1 MANKDSISK
10 PNTSLKFSSL
20 VLYHSITTTNI
31 KTNTRDEI
39 KYNGESKNNDTQH
52 KFKIYVG
59 IDFGTDGCGLAYALN
74 DGTSYIHNTWKDVE
88 PTQKPRTAV
97 LFDNNRNVQCIGNQA
112 AMQYITSMSNTGW
125 KLFERFKMSLFETP
139 KWTSEIRNVSHS
151 VKKVDIFADQIQATN
166 DPKLF
171 EFSETVFVAQLKFL
185 REQAIQFMK
194 KNFKRKKK
202 MKYDEQIDI
211 QWILTVPAIWSD
223 KAKEQMK
230 QWAIKAGLINN
241 KISNQL
247 KIVYEPDCA
256 SLSIQT
262 AILNNLN
269 KNNNNDDEKKK

>member
-1 MANKDSISK
+1 
-10 PNTSLKFSSL
+10 
-20 VLYHSITTTNI
+20 
-31 KTNTRDEI
+31 
-39 KYNGESKNNDTQH
+39 
-52 KFKIYVG
+52 
-59 IDFGTDGCGLAYALN
+59 
-74 DGTSYIHNTWKDVE
+74 
-88 PTQKPRTAV
+88 
-97 LFDNNRNVQCIGNQA
+97 
-112 AMQYITSMSNTGW
+112 MQYITSMSNTGW

-223 KAKEQMK
+223 RAKYKMEV
-230 QWAIKAGLINN
+230 WALQSKLINKN
-241 KISNQL
+241 IYNHL
-247 KIVYEPDCA
+247 RIVYEPDCA
-256 SLSIQT
+256 SISCQYESI
-262 AILNNLN
+262 N
-269 KNNNNDDEKKK
+269 